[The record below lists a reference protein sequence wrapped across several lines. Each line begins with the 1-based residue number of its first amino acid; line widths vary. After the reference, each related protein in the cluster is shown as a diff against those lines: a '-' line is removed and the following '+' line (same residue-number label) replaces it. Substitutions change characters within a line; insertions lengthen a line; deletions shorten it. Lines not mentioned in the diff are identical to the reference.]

1 MALAERAPREIKK
14 SAHPYGVREGTTLW
28 SGPSDPHFAERAPR
42 GMTVTIL
49 GSPTR
54 SRGVFY
60 FNCRVESPPEMK
72 GEQVWLSK
80 SSKQP
85 GWLY

>member
-1 MALAERAPREIKK
+1 MALAEKVKEASRP
-14 SAHPYGVREGTTLW
+14 HPYNVLKGTTLW
-28 SGPSDPHFAERAPR
+28 SGWSDPHWVGRAPE
-42 GMTVTIL
+42 GMSVWLI
-49 GSPTR
+49 GSPKR

-60 FNCRVESPPEMK
+60 FNCRVEAPPEMK